1 METKIRIAELKL
13 ISSSEAIQ
21 VAFKEN
27 RMEELL
33 SAIIERLGI
42 LDLKIAQLTHRIDV
56 LQTPPEDASTLDQS
70 YASARQAAESA
81 AAELRRLLH
90 KALP

>member
-1 METKIRIAELKL
+1 MLAGGNMED
-13 ISSSEAIQ
+13 
-21 VAFKEN
+21 
-27 RMEELL
+27 LL
-33 SAIIERLGI
+33 SAIIERLEM
-42 LDLKIAQLTHRIDV
+42 LDLKIAHLEHRIDA

-70 YASARQAAESA
+70 YASARQAAGFA